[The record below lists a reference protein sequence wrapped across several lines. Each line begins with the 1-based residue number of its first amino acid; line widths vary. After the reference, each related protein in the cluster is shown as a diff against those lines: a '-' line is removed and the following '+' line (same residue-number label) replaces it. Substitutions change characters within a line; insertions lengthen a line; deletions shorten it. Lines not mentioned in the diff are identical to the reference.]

1 MRETV
6 KCLGSPDGK
15 GRVVLFRRD
24 DGSFGFSVQK
34 LVTESEQDAW
44 ISTGNYS
51 ECFASDAGAAES
63 EARARVAWLGSLR
76 PNYSFKPTPSARLNL
91 GVRPHARSIT

>member
-1 MRETV
+1 MRGTV
-6 KCLGSPDGK
+6 KCLASPDGK
-15 GRVVLFRRD
+15 SRVMLFRRD

-44 ISTGNYS
+44 IPTGNYS

-63 EARARVAWLGSLR
+63 EARARVAWLASPL
-76 PNYSFKPTPSARLNL
+76 PN
-91 GVRPHARSIT
+91 

>member
-6 KCLGSPDGK
+6 KCLASPDGK
-15 GRVVLFRRD
+15 NRVVLFRRD

-34 LVTESEQDAW
+34 LAAESEPDVW
-44 ISTGNYS
+44 IPIGRYS

-63 EARARVAWLGSLR
+63 EARERVAWLAGPL
-76 PNYSFKPTPSARLNL
+76 PN
-91 GVRPHARSIT
+91 